1 MISIKN
7 LNEDTPGGYT
17 HIFMR
22 IRFDNGSIC
31 WTEDREHNLYF
42 LKTTEMYL
50 KELAKTQGFLML
62 NDVYYAL
69 GLPRTI
75 SGYQYGWFKDD
86 ILTFSL
92 GIKTKTPSPNFNL
105 SLMPCRSIGAYA
117 FRWNDDFEDFVEP
130 RFCK

>member
-86 ILTFSL
+86 ILTFNL

-130 RFCK
+130 RFGK

>member
-1 MISIKN
+1 MSKN
-7 LNEDTPGGYT
+7 LNTDEPKVYT
-17 HIFMR
+17 HIFAR
-22 IRFDNGSIC
+22 VRFDNRSIC

-69 GLPRTI
+69 GMPRTI
-75 SGYQYGWFKDD
+75 AGYRYGWFKDD
-86 ILTFSL
+86 ISYFSL

-105 SLMPCRSIGAYA
+105 SLTPCRDIGAYA
-117 FRWNDDFEDFVEP
+117 FGWNDDFEDFVEP

>member
-1 MISIKN
+1 MNKN
-7 LNEDTPGGYT
+7 LTTDTPGGYT
-17 HIFMR
+17 HIF
-22 IRFDNGSIC
+22 RFVRFNNRSIC

-75 SGYQYGWFKDD
+75 AGYQYGWFKDD
-86 ILTFSL
+86 ILDFNL
-92 GIKTKTPSPNFNL
+92 GIKTRTPSANFNL
-105 SLMPCRSIGAYA
+105 SLAPCRNIGAYA
-117 FRWNDDFEDFVEP
+117 FGWNDDFEDFVEP
-130 RFCK
+130 RFRK

>member
-1 MISIKN
+1 MNEN
-7 LNEDTPGGYT
+7 LNTDETKVYI
-17 HIFMR
+17 HIFR
-22 IRFDNGSIC
+22 FVRFDNKSIC

-69 GLPRTI
+69 GLPRTLA
-75 SGYQYGWFKDD
+75 GYRYGWFKDD
-86 ILTFSL
+86 ISTFNL
-92 GIKTKTPSPNFNL
+92 GIKAKTPSPNFNL
-105 SLMPCRSIGAYA
+105 SLPPCRDIGAYA
-117 FRWNDDFEDFVEP
+117 FGWNDYYEDFVEP